1 MKKTKE
7 DLIQLIKDKVGE
19 INSLIS
25 ELEKEVLE
33 PEQLESQKQKV
44 RQTPKTVDWSEI
56 K

>member
-25 ELEKEVLE
+25 ELEKEVLD
-33 PEQLESQKQKV
+33 PEQRESQKQKV
-44 RQTPKTVDWSEI
+44 MRTPKTIDWSEI